1 MLSLATVATEFIHQS
16 RLSPNENFQNA
27 IKPYPPLKSVRLHH
41 LRHTYA
47 TERVQLISLEELR
60 ALMSHDNIQTTLHY
74 QKVTFQKALQ
84 LLHK

>member
-1 MLSLATVATEFIHQS
+1 
-16 RLSPNENFQNA
+16 
-27 IKPYPPLKSVRLHH
+27 YPLLKGVRLHD

-60 ALMSHDNIQTTLHY
+60 ALMGHDNIQTTLHY
-74 QKVTFQKALQ
+74 QKVTSQKAEETAQKALQ